1 MLNAGHESVQTPRF
15 DRHDDI
21 TLLENIEEVFGY
33 LVIYRV
39 GRKEL
44 RLPRLKLI
52 RAVVQHGIYFY
63 DNPGLCYTPFT
74 LKWDEMVESS
84 DLQTIDLFAL
94 HSNANISLWYEYCQC
109 KYMNICMNRFNNDVS
124 TEQPLFNLSNSI
136 NEFTVDD
143 ISSTITQSS
152 ENIQNFHSIS
162 QVQSDKSTIQTI
174 DNEMDLSKANQ
185 VNNQETL
192 IEHLFVENDDMP
204 QLSSTNQNDMK
215 SMPKIAAEL
224 DQLYTDNNSLA
235 SDLIYDETTISTIES
250 LNENQTISEDGSDF
264 TNIIHDVNT
273 STTIAAEAANA
284 GYNIS
289 LSNNYSTID
298 LLSYNDITSST
309 TSASN
314 EHSKI
319 DDSISKTD
327 LIKDVNKLVISS
339 PIEYPNLP
347 CHTSCP
353 LIQGKRYCW
362 GPGRDQCQAAHKCQI
377 RLCEGSN
384 WCFRTKSNEYDI
396 KSSTH
401 HQFQTNMNYATSK
414 EQCCHSE
421 CAAGCYGPRARDC
434 NACLRLSNRGVCTD
448 SCPASKRYNKST
460 FNGSDFTNIIHDVN
474 TSTTITA
481 EATNAGYNISLSNNY
496 STIDHLSY
504 NDITSSTT
512 SASNEHSN
520 IDDSISKSDLVKDV
534 NKLVISSPIEYPNL
548 PCHTSCPLIQGK
560 RYCWGP
566 GRDQCQAAH
575 KCQIRLC
582 EGSNWCFRT
591 KSNEYDIKSS
601 THHQFQTNMN
611 YATSKEQCC
620 HSECAAGC
628 YGPRARDCNAC
639 LRLSNRGV
647 CTDSCP
653 ASKRYNKSTFSWVE
667 NPDGLLTLGTICV
680 KSCPRYVAYQ
690 GECIPC
696 PNSICPKVC
705 TLKEIE
711 SIKGVDYLHRKSL
724 RAMEN
729 CTVFEGDIKL
739 SMQSFI
745 GAGSHAPWMTNLTF
759 LSNVKII
766 GGISQNI
773 QQTRTI
779 NINLNYHL
787 EFLGMKSLQKLGY
800 ASLLITG
807 NPRLC
812 YVDTIDWIN
821 LFNNEIIQIN
831 KSYNK
836 NQFITI
842 NNLINNKLLHNNYFY
857 EKKLLRHKKNL
868 KKWRTFKDSM
878 VFIGGNAHFEFCRG
892 RGAVCNELC
901 QPQTGCWGPGIQFCL
916 RCKYWSVENSDG
928 SRLCVEN
935 CEDIPGFYTPTLND
949 IDNNIGELFN
959 NESVTMIHLQNIS
972 KSILMDETTKS
983 TEFNDQQHSNS
994 EKKVLSYNEISSYN
1008 FSSMKCKKCSDM
1020 CSLQKKT
1027 CYGPNDDQCVG
1038 SCRFVQA
1045 CPFGTYQHV
1054 INLHHRG
1061 GSSVDRQL
1069 TTYFS
1074 MKEQDEDGSSLKN
1087 NLFNRSPWSQTDD
1100 NLFYN
1105 LPSKIRDEIAVWLIN
1120 HTQPKLYGL
1129 AQICLPCNE
1138 QCHSNIILSR
1148 QSNLV
1153 GSSSVACYGPSPE
1166 QCVRCAYASYQG
1178 RCVSTCP
1185 TGTYPK
1191 QKLFRNF
1198 DTYLQQFQFYGYSPD
1213 NITSYECLPCHY
1225 ECEIGCSGP
1234 TANECTRCRHVKIY
1248 HDSQMKSWLCNN
1260 TCPDFSPFQ
1269 ITDKITGEIIC
1280 STDINNLHI
1289 LPYNK
1294 LQSYDNNQ
1302 KSINNTLINNN
1313 KLNIIQNYQLINQ
1326 LILSNQYLSTDN
1338 IGLMYA
1344 LIALLIMLLLLINH
1358 RLTTNKLFNTLNWN
1372 DTSIEVNCV
1381 TSLDKKDKLI
1391 NSVDEDKTP
1400 TYSDSLKPNM
1410 ATLRIITESEL
1421 IRGPLI
1427 GSGAFGTVYC
1437 GVWCPKFIRT
1447 KSDSTNGTCST
1458 LTTATVTPTSCLSN
1472 VKKFDWDKHIN
1483 EEVETT
1489 PEITNDNLF
1498 NLNIPVAIKVLS
1510 DSADPQTNKE
1520 LLEEA
1525 KVMLYY

>member
-353 LIQGKRYCW
+353 LIQ
-362 GPGRDQCQAAHKCQI
+362 
-377 RLCEGSN
+377 
-384 WCFRTKSNEYDI
+384 
-396 KSSTH
+396 
-401 HQFQTNMNYATSK
+401 
-414 EQCCHSE
+414 
-421 CAAGCYGPRARDC
+421 
-434 NACLRLSNRGVCTD
+434 
-448 SCPASKRYNKST
+448 
-460 FNGSDFTNIIHDVN
+460 
-474 TSTTITA
+474 
-481 EATNAGYNISLSNNY
+481 
-496 STIDHLSY
+496 
-504 NDITSSTT
+504 
-512 SASNEHSN
+512 
-520 IDDSISKSDLVKDV
+520 
-534 NKLVISSPIEYPNL
+534 
-548 PCHTSCPLIQGK
+548 
-560 RYCWGP
+560 
-566 GRDQCQAAH
+566 AH

>member
-1 MLNAGHESVQTPRF
+1 
-15 DRHDDI
+15 
-21 TLLENIEEVFGY
+21 
-33 LVIYRV
+33 
-39 GRKEL
+39 
-44 RLPRLKLI
+44 
-52 RAVVQHGIYFY
+52 
-63 DNPGLCYTPFT
+63 
-74 LKWDEMVESS
+74 
-84 DLQTIDLFAL
+84 
-94 HSNANISLWYEYCQC
+94 
-109 KYMNICMNRFNNDVS
+109 MNICMNRFNNNIS
-124 TEQPLFNLSNSI
+124 TEQPLFNLSSKLQSEQPYDELLQSIDDNLEKRKLKKREITISSKKLEYSI

-162 QVQSDKSTIQTI
+162 QVQSHKSTIQTI

-185 VNNQETL
+185 VNNRKTL
-192 IEHLFVENDDMP
+192 IEHLFVVNDDMP
-204 QLSSTNQNDMK
+204 QLSSINQNDMK

-235 SDLIYDETTISTIES
+235 SDLIYDETTISIMES
-250 LNENQTISEDGSDF
+250 INENQTISENGSDF

-298 LLSYNDITSST
+298 HLSYNDITSST

-314 EHSKI
+314 EHSK
-319 DDSISKTD
+319 
-327 LIKDVNKLVISS
+327 
-339 PIEYPNLP
+339 
-347 CHTSCP
+347 
-353 LIQGKRYCW
+353 
-362 GPGRDQCQAAHKCQI
+362 
-377 RLCEGSN
+377 
-384 WCFRTKSNEYDI
+384 
-396 KSSTH
+396 
-401 HQFQTNMNYATSK
+401 
-414 EQCCHSE
+414 
-421 CAAGCYGPRARDC
+421 
-434 NACLRLSNRGVCTD
+434 
-448 SCPASKRYNKST
+448 
-460 FNGSDFTNIIHDVN
+460 
-474 TSTTITA
+474 
-481 EATNAGYNISLSNNY
+481 
-496 STIDHLSY
+496 
-504 NDITSSTT
+504 
-512 SASNEHSN
+512 

-628 YGPRARDCNAC
+628 YGPRTRDCNAC

-680 KSCPRYVAYQ
+680 KSCPKTYLRDGDHCVSRCARSGYVAYQ

-696 PNSICPKVC
+696 PNSICPKV
-705 TLKEIE
+705 
-711 SIKGVDYLHRKSL
+711 
-724 RAMEN
+724 
-729 CTVFEGDIKL
+729 
-739 SMQSFI
+739 
-745 GAGSHAPWMTNLTF
+745 
-759 LSNVKII
+759 
-766 GGISQNI
+766 SQNI

-831 KSYNK
+831 KSNNK
-836 NQFITI
+836 NQLITI

-972 KSILMDETTKS
+972 KSILMNETTKS

-994 EKKVLSYNEISSYN
+994 EKQVLSYNEISSYN

-1038 SCRFVQA
+1038 SCRFVQDGPFCRA
-1045 CPFGTYQHV
+1045 NCPPNKYADPITKKCIECSTVCTPPADRVEDIYISETNNHNNNHFIDQATGITLKYHCTGSGDWPGTGGCYYCKQTV
-1054 INLHHRG
+1054 VYLEPTNSDHH
-1061 GSSVDRQL
+1061 
-1069 TTYFS
+1069 
-1074 MKEQDEDGSSLKN
+1074 LK
-1087 NLFNRSPWSQTDD
+1087 
-1100 NLFYN
+1100 
-1105 LPSKIRDEIAVWLIN
+1105 
-1120 HTQPKLYGL
+1120 
-1129 AQICLPCNE
+1129 
-1138 QCHSNIILSR
+1138 
-1148 QSNLV
+1148 
-1153 GSSSVACYGPSPE
+1153 
-1166 QCVRCAYASYQG
+1166 CVNVR
-1178 RCVSTCP
+1178 
-1185 TGTYPK
+1185 TYPK
-1191 QKLFRNF
+1191 RKLFRNF
-1198 DTYLQQFQFYGYSPD
+1198 DTYLQQFQFHGYSPD

-1248 HDSQMKSWLCNN
+1248 HDSQMKSICLENAY
-1260 TCPDFSPFQ
+1260 FS
-1269 ITDKITGEIIC
+1269 I
-1280 STDINNLHI
+1280 
-1289 LPYNK
+1289 
-1294 LQSYDNNQ
+1294 
-1302 KSINNTLINNN
+1302 
-1313 KLNIIQNYQLINQ
+1313 
-1326 LILSNQYLSTDN
+1326 
-1338 IGLMYA
+1338 
-1344 LIALLIMLLLLINH
+1344 
-1358 RLTTNKLFNTLNWN
+1358 
-1372 DTSIEVNCV
+1372 
-1381 TSLDKKDKLI
+1381 SLDTASSVNMKI
-1391 NSVDEDKTP
+1391 NT
-1400 TYSDSLKPNM
+1400 T
-1410 ATLRIITESEL
+1410 
-1421 IRGPLI
+1421 
-1427 GSGAFGTVYC
+1427 FGL
-1437 GVWCPKFIRT
+1437 F
-1447 KSDSTNGTCST
+1447 KSK
-1458 LTTATVTPTSCLSN
+1458 CL
-1472 VKKFDWDKHIN
+1472 
-1483 EEVETT
+1483 
-1489 PEITNDNLF
+1489 LF
-1498 NLNIPVAIKVLS
+1498 NLNCSLSVLQETMNS
-1510 DSADPQTNKE
+1510 IIGDVEDVRVYQDDLFIHGLNKTTHDKRLAE
-1520 LLEEA
+1520 VFGRLLQKSIVVNPEKCSFSVFSFECLKYLA
-1525 KVMLYY
+1525 GGDGFRSNTIA